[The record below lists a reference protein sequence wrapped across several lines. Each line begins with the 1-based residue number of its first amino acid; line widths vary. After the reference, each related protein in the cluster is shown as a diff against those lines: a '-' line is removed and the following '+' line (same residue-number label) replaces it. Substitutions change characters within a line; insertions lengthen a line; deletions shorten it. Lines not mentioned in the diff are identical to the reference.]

1 MADPKL
7 IARAWGRLPFT
18 TVAMVFA
25 VLVMVAA
32 ATMDINVVDLDLSL
46 LRQIEQSEL
55 DEIVTAWVL
64 VFVAFGVDQVV
75 ALRVIRREE
84 SLASERIRVVQVTM
98 RTVQDI
104 VGNCLTE
111 LQLLRMEAEG
121 KVPPEALAVF
131 DESIRTTTA
140 KLEAI
145 EELKTFAETQMA
157 VGPGLHIGP
166 SSRR

>member
-1 MADPKL
+1 MAERKR

-18 TVAMVFA
+18 TATMAFA
-25 VLVMVAA
+25 ILVMVAA
-32 ATMDINVVDLDLSL
+32 ATMDINVIDLDLGL
-46 LRQIEQSEL
+46 LRRVEHSEI
-55 DEIVTAWVL
+55 DEVVTAWVL
-64 VFVAFGVDQVV
+64 VFVAFGIDQIL
-75 ALRVIRREE
+75 AARRLGREE

-121 KVPPEALAVF
+121 KVPAEALAIF
-131 DESIRTTTA
+131 DESIRTTTG

-157 VGPGLHIGP
+157 VGAGLRLGP
-166 SSRR
+166 SSRG